1 MDDLPPAAKAPTEL
15 IAATDIPMTDIPRD
29 YTRDPNLDQP
39 LDQSTAQNAR
49 PLDASRSLT
58 AGLRVL
64 VLCDG
69 AEAEL
74 NVTPGGPISV
84 QLAHSWF
91 DVFNVLEHD
100 HIDVLVLESFTEDTL
115 EADHI
120 TRALREAPDLHIALV
135 AADMEPV
142 LARLALRQGANGI
155 ILHPAPD
162 EVLDTPLRMV
172 AEGKVYIDSALAGV
186 LMEQA
191 AGAGEAEQPLISL
204 TDTVAVVADDDEY
217 FRMALTTILEDK
229 FGFTEVFEAS
239 NLDQAEQII
248 AACGR
253 VDLALFDL
261 RMPGM
266 EGAASLG
273 KLRQTHPG
281 VRKLAVVS
289 ASQDRNDVLQSL
301 AVGTYGYVS
310 KAEGIGELKLA
321 LSQILQ
327 GRIYA
332 PALLHEP
339 PELDAGATTDA
350 GVVLSFSNG
359 QEVQFGEDAEDLAAA
374 ARYVPEPAPAPAP
387 NATQAQGDVAEL
399 ETLPDLSPRQ
409 RHVLELLVKGM
420 SNKEIA
426 REMNLGIGTVKVHV
440 TALFTKL
447 GVSNRT
453 SAVAVGAPLL

>member
-1 MDDLPPAAKAPTEL
+1 
-15 IAATDIPMTDIPRD
+15 MTDIPREI
-29 YTRDPNLDQP
+29 TQDPNSDQP
-39 LDQSTAQNAR
+39 QTDQPVVQEGPAPDVAR
-49 PLDASRSLT
+49 RPAS
-58 AGLRVL
+58 GLRVL

-69 AEAEL
+69 AEAAL
-74 NVTPGGPISV
+74 NVTPDGPIALR
-84 QLAHSWF
+84 LAHSWF
-91 DVFNVLEHD
+91 DVKEALAQD
-100 HIDVLVLESFTEDTL
+100 HIDVLVLESFNEDTL
-115 EADHI
+115 ESDHI
-120 TRALREAPDLHIALV
+120 ARVLQDVPDLHVALV
-135 AADMEPV
+135 AEDMDV
-142 LARLALRQGANGI
+142 ALARLALRQGANGI

-186 LMEQA
+186 LMGQA
-191 AGAGEAEQPLISL
+191 ADGGEQPLISL

-217 FRMALTTILEDK
+217 FRMALATILEEK
-229 FGFTEVFEAS
+229 FGFAEVYEAS

-266 EGAASLG
+266 EGATSLG
-273 KLRQTHPG
+273 KLRRSYPG
-281 VRKLAVVS
+281 VGKMAVVS
-289 ASQDRNDVLQSL
+289 ASQDRNDVLQAL

-310 KAEGIGELKLA
+310 KAEGIGELKQA

-339 PELDAGATTDA
+339 PAQDAGAPVDA
-350 GVVLSFSNG
+350 AVVLSFENG
-359 QEVQFGEDAEDLAAA
+359 QEVQFGDDAEDLAAA
-374 ARYVPEPAPAPAP
+374 SRYVPEPSPEAVAPEPHSEAA
-387 NATQAQGDVAEL
+387 AITSLA
-399 ETLPDLSPRQ
+399 DLSPRQ

-426 REMNLGIGTVKVHV
+426 REMNLGIGTVKVHI